1 MPTICFDVLIPDE
14 FASAPEDLGATFRRA
29 LDILTQRGRLTSGNV
44 FHERAVEV
52 DPGVV
57 TELRDVYERD
67 HDGREPGEANMH
79 RYLIEAAGES
89 VSYNELAM
97 GLSRILQPKADLP
110 KDPVALERQL
120 DFEAPAIYPWTVEI
134 RR

>member
-1 MPTICFDVLIPDE
+1 MPTISFDVLIPDE
-14 FASAPEDLGATFRRA
+14 FASAPEDLGATFQRA
-29 LDILTQRGRLTSGNV
+29 LDILVQRGRLSSGNV
-44 FHERAVEV
+44 THERAIDV

-57 TELRDVYERD
+57 AELREVYERD
-67 HDGREPGEANMH
+67 HDGREAGEASMH
-79 RYLIEAAGES
+79 RYLIEAADDS

-97 GLSRILQPKADLP
+97 SLSRILQPKADLP
-110 KDPVALERQL
+110 LDPVALERQL